1 MKRCKLLKKNIIL
14 DFQDIEFAS
23 RSFMDEINY
32 LISSQDKKEFAK
44 VKMNDQVMKMDDLV
58 QMPVSKEEWI
68 SEDNQYEDSEVV
80 TL

>member
-1 MKRCKLLKKNIIL
+1 
-14 DFQDIEFAS
+14 
-23 RSFMDEINY
+23 MDEINY